1 MSKFDS
7 LFEARGAAGGPGK
20 KAKNAAKGGKAQ
32 AAGAEPRRRG
42 RPSGKRS
49 DPDYVGFTTYIRKD
63 THHEVKLALLQEKRG
78 RELSE
83 LVEDLLSNWL
93 KSRPKS

>member
-7 LFEARGAAGGPGK
+7 LFEVRGTGGGPSK
-20 KAKNAAKGGKAQ
+20 KVSKATKGGKAQ
-32 AAGAEPRRRG
+32 AAEAEPRRRG

-63 THHEVKLALLQEKRG
+63 THHDVKVALLQEKEG

-83 LVEDLLSNWL
+83 LVEDLLAGWL
-93 KSRPKS
+93 KSRNNK

>member
-7 LFEARGAAGGPGK
+7 LFEARSTGGGPGK
-20 KAKNAAKGGKAQ
+20 KGREATKDGKSQ
-32 AAGAEPRRRG
+32 AAESEPRGRG

-49 DPDYVGFTTYIRKD
+49 DPEYVGFTTYIRKS
-63 THHEVKLALLQEKRG
+63 THHEVKPALLQEKKG

-83 LVEDLLSNWL
+83 LVEELLASWL
-93 KSRPKS
+93 KSKSSK